1 MIDLH
6 CHILPELDDGSQS
19 LEESLAMARMAV
31 NSGVRAMAGRPHC
44 MGERAEEVY
53 GTWSLLRQ
61 ALEETGVPLKLYP
74 GMEIFGTPDTARLL
88 REGKLFTLNGSRYPL
103 IEFAFQSSGEEE
115 TLILR
120 SVCRAGFRPLVA
132 HPERYTYLQHDPE
145 IVNRW
150 CRLGC
155 LFQVNRGS
163 LLGRFGGHAQALAY
177 ALVERG
183 FAAAVASDAH
193 SPRVR
198 TPWMEDVRDLL
209 AQVGIHDQ
217 QYCGI
222 RVMPGHEVQ
231 QVACRGEHLP
241 QIRLSPIGK
250 LKRPRLI
257 VHPAV
262 VGAAKDQ
269 KAAHP
274 LAS

>member
-31 NSGVRAMAGRPHC
+31 NSGVRAMAATPHC

-163 LLGRFGGHAQALAY
+163 RPLSPGADALDGGCTRSPRAGILPP
-177 ALVERG
+177 VRPG
-183 FAAAVASDAH
+183 AAAGQPQKNPERRTHH
-193 SPRVR
+193 SGR
-198 TPWMEDVRDLL
+198 TGVVLMKK
-209 AQVGIHDQ
+209 G
-217 QYCGI
+217 
-222 RVMPGHEVQ
+222 
-231 QVACRGEHLP
+231 
-241 QIRLSPIGK
+241 GK
-250 LKRPRLI
+250 L
-257 VHPAV
+257 
-262 VGAAKDQ
+262 
-269 KAAHP
+269 
-274 LAS
+274 